1 MSIYCLHFLKIM
13 CECSRNNRMYEWA
26 PYVCGLLS
34 VFYSQEKFLFFVL
47 YLSHLFKAD
56 CIASPISREAD
67 NVGWPML

>member
-1 MSIYCLHFLKIM
+1 
-13 CECSRNNRMYEWA
+13 MYEWA